1 MDEQYLVIGTIAG
14 AVILIG
20 GILAFF
26 ILKERKR
33 TEVLGFTAEEMGLAF
48 SPKVDRTFLS
58 TMPEFHLFSRGR
70 SKRVSNLMEGTFGG
84 TRALVFDYKYT
95 TGGGKNSHTYRQTV
109 ICFELQNTLL
119 PSFSLRPE
127 NVLHKL
133 GSRLG
138 YQDIDFEDYPEFS
151 ARYLLRGSDEEAIRN
166 VFTDSILSFYEMASR
181 LCTEGN
187 GSRML
192 FYRQSKR
199 VRPEELQMLLEEG
212 LEALS
217 LFDSPASGGTG
228 SRSW

>member
-26 ILKERKR
+26 IFKDRKR
-33 TEVLGFTAEEMGLAF
+33 TEALGFTAEEMGFAF
-48 SPKVDRTFLS
+48 SPKVDRMFLS
-58 TMPEFHLFSRGR
+58 AMPEFHLFSRGR

-84 TRALVFDYKYT
+84 ANALVFDYRFT

-127 NVLHKL
+127 GVLHKI

-138 YQDIDFEDYPEFS
+138 YQDIDFENYPEFS
-151 ARYLLRGSDEEAIRN
+151 ASYLLRGSDEEAVRN
-166 VFTDSILSFYEMASR
+166 VFTESILAFYEMSSR

-187 GSRML
+187 GDRML

-199 VRPEELQMLLEEG
+199 VRPEELQMFLEEA

-217 LFDSPASGGTG
+217 LFDSSASGSTG